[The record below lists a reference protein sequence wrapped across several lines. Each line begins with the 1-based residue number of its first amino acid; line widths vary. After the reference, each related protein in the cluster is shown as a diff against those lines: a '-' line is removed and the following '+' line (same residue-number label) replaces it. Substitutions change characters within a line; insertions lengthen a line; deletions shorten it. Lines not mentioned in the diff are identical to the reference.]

1 MHGSLFLRSHKHLS
15 LRVRQQAVATKPT
28 IICARRSVRALDGSK
43 GPEAPTK
50 VDFNSGFPDI
60 DVDDCDTNVAA
71 DYCSIDEDG
80 R

>member
-1 MHGSLFLRSHKHLS
+1 MNGSLFLRSHKHLS
-15 LRVRQQAVATKPT
+15 LRVRQQAAAPKRAVV
-28 IICARRSVRALDGSK
+28 CARRSVRAFDGSK

-50 VDFNSGFPDI
+50 VNSGFPDI
-60 DVDDCDTNVAA
+60 EVDDCDNNLAA

>member
-15 LRVRQQAVATKPT
+15 LRVRQQSVAAKPT
-28 IICARRSVRALDGSK
+28 IICARRSVRVLDGSK

-50 VDFNSGFPDI
+50 VTSGFPDI
-60 DVDDCDTNVAA
+60 DVDDCDTNLAA